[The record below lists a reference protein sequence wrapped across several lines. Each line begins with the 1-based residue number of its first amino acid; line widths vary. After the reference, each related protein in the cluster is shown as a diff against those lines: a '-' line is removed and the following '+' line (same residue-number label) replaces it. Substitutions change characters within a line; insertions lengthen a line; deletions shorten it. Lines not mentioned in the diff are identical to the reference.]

1 MRQQHSLGTRHMAN
15 LDLFRHDFVLSIKPE
30 YATKIVE
37 GLKTVEL
44 RRRFPYGTVTGAR
57 LYVYAT
63 VPLQAVIGYAT
74 ISTVEEHRV
83 DQIWELFHDVAYITR
98 HDFDDYYANREN
110 GFVIRLKDPVQLA
123 DPVPLSVLKEE
134 LDFTPPQSFAYA
146 DDKFRQLI
154 LGQ

>member
-1 MRQQHSLGTRHMAN
+1 MSS

-63 VPLQAVIGYAT
+63 VPIQAVIGYAT
-74 ISTVEEHRV
+74 ISKVEEHPVER
-83 DQIWELFHDVAYITR
+83 IWEFYHTVAYITR
-98 HDFDDYYANREN
+98 PDFDKYYESRET
-110 GFVIRLKDPVQLA
+110 GFVIRLMDAIAIP
-123 DPVPLSVLKEE
+123 DPVPLSVLKER

-146 DDKFRQLI
+146 DDRFRQLI
-154 LGQ
+154 LGE